1 MSLTLKGGLIIGGLC
16 AVWMYVIGFTG
27 WYKDPALQ
35 AMFWVVVL
43 IEIGVLY
50 WMLRQLPEPGKTFGG
65 ILKAGTM
72 MSLIAAVVIFVAS
85 YLFTSVVF
93 PNYFEE
99 VRVAGEA
106 MYRAQ
111 GMTEEQ
117 VAAVMAS
124 MAPMQNSTVNAIMGS
139 IGTIVTGFLAS
150 AVLGLILKKKTA

>member
-1 MSLTLKGGLIIGGLC
+1 MSLTLKGGLIAGVLC

-27 WYKDPALQ
+27 WYRDPALQ

-50 WMLRQLPEPGKTFGG
+50 WMLRQLPESEKTFGG

-93 PNYFEE
+93 PGYFEE
-99 VRVAGEA
+99 VRVAGEE

-111 GMTEEQ
+111 GMTDEQ

-124 MAPMQNSTVNAIMGS
+124 MAPMQNSVVNALMGS

>member
-1 MSLTLKGGLIIGGLC
+1 MSLTLKGGLIIGVLC

-27 WYKDPALQ
+27 WYRDPALQ

-50 WMLRQLPEPGKTFGG
+50 WMLRQLPDAEKTFGG

-93 PNYFEE
+93 PSYFEE
-99 VRVAGEA
+99 VRVAGEE

-111 GMTEEQ
+111 GMTDEQ

-124 MAPMQNSTVNAIMGS
+124 MAPMQNSVVNALMGS

-150 AVLGLILKKKTA
+150 AILGLLFKKKTA

>member
-1 MSLTLKGGLIIGGLC
+1 MSLTVKGGLIIGVLC
-16 AVWMYVIGFTG
+16 GVWMYVIGFTG
-27 WYKDPALQ
+27 WYRDPALQ

-50 WMLRQLPEPGKTFGG
+50 WMLRQLPESEKTFGG

-72 MSLIAAVVIFVAS
+72 MSLIAAAVIFVAS

-99 VRVAGEA
+99 VRVAGEE

-111 GMTEEQ
+111 GMTDEQ
-117 VAAVMAS
+117 IAAVMAS
-124 MAPMQNSTVNAIMGS
+124 MAPMQTSAVNALMGS